1 MNIALWIVQGLL
13 AAFFLYAG
21 LSKIIR
27 TREQQIEKLPQ
38 MSDLTSVQQKL
49 TGIAETLGAI
59 GVIVPM
65 VTGIWPILTPIAA
78 LGLAL
83 VMLSASVYHIVGYK
97 QYSVA
102 AFTLTV
108 MLLAVFVAFGRFCAG
123 N

>member
-1 MNIALWIVQGLL
+1 MNIALWIMQGLL

-38 MSDLTSVQQKL
+38 MSELTALQQKL
-49 TGIAETLGAI
+49 IGIAETLGAI

-65 VTGIWPILTPIAA
+65 LTGICPVLTPIAA
-78 LGLAL
+78 VGLAFI
-83 VMLSASVYHIVGYK
+83 MFSAAIYHIVGYK

-108 MLLAVFVAFGRFCAG
+108 MFLAAFVAFGRFYVG
-123 N
+123 S